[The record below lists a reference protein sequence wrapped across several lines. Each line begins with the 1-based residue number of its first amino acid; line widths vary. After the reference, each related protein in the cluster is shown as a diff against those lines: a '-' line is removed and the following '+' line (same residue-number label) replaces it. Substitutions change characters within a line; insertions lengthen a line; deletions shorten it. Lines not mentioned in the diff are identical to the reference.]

1 MILPPPRSTRTDTL
15 FPYTTHFRSNVRFCS
30 IHRVSERRD
39 FAKIARLRH
48 TAIRVNQIEQKRVP
62 TERARR
68 YRWVASDGIESVS
81 HVQTSDIGQPESI
94 GRAKGTIVVEAACL
108 AAGAEEGRALLVQVK
123 KLGFREI
130 GRASGRVRVCRYV

>member
-81 HVQTSDIGQPESI
+81 HVQTSAIGQPESI
-94 GRAKGTIVVEAACL
+94 WRAKGNTVVERS
-108 AAGAEEGRALLVQVK
+108 EERRGGK
-123 KLGFREI
+123 EWSSK
-130 GRASGRVRVCRYV
+130 

>member
-68 YRWVASDGIESVS
+68 YRGVASDGIESVS

-94 GRAKGTIVVEAACL
+94 GRAKGTIVVERSEEHTSELQSLMRPTYAVSCL
-108 AAGAEEGRALLVQVK
+108 K
-123 KLGFREI
+123 KKT
-130 GRASGRVRVCRYV
+130 Y